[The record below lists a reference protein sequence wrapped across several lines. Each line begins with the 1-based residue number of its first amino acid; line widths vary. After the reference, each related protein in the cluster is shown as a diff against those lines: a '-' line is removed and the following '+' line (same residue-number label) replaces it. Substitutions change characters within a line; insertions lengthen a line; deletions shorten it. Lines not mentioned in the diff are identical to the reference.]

1 MYKLMMSRFFVKM
14 QFTLD
19 ELGTSF
25 AFVVSSIFANRLL
38 ISIRSAHFKDEEM
51 TTQLPSMHFA
61 KNEASRASQLDTA
74 ITGTT
79 AIELTTFNER
89 IGV

>member
-1 MYKLMMSRFFVKM
+1 M

-38 ISIRSAHFKDEEM
+38 ISIRSAYFRDEEN
-51 TTQLPSMHFA
+51 TTIQLPTTGIHFA
-61 KNEASRASQLDTA
+61 KMDSARAARLDTT
-74 ITGTT
+74 ITDGTT
-79 AIELTTFNER
+79 TIEMTTFNER

>member
-1 MYKLMMSRFFVKM
+1 M

-38 ISIRSAHFKDEEM
+38 IAIRAAHFKEEDNSSYIP
-51 TTQLPSMHFA
+51 TMHFA
-61 KNEASRASQLDTA
+61 KNDSSRAARLDT
-74 ITGTT
+74 TNTDT
-79 AIELTTFNER
+79 ELTTFNEL

>member
-1 MYKLMMSRFFVKM
+1 M

-38 ISIRSAHFKDEEM
+38 ISIRSAHFEEREN
-51 TTQLPSMHFA
+51 THHHHLPSLQFA
-61 KNEASRASQLDTA
+61 KND
-74 ITGTT
+74 
-79 AIELTTFNER
+79 AIELTTFDER
-89 IGV
+89 TGV

>member
-1 MYKLMMSRFFVKM
+1 MVL

-38 ISIRSAHFKDEEM
+38 ISIRSAYYSKDSDDQN
-51 TTQLPSMHFA
+51 TDQLPSIHFA
-61 KNEASRASQLDTA
+61 KNDPARRSGATTRLNTTKTEA
-74 ITGTT
+74 T

>member
-1 MYKLMMSRFFVKM
+1 M

-38 ISIRSAHFKDEEM
+38 ISIRSAYFKEEGNTNQFSSM
-51 TTQLPSMHFA
+51 PSMHFA
-61 KNEASRASQLDTA
+61 KNRATRTTRLDTT
-74 ITGTT
+74 ISDGTT
-79 AIELTTFNER
+79 FELTTFNER

>member
-1 MYKLMMSRFFVKM
+1 M

-25 AFVVSSIFANRLL
+25 AFVISSIFANRLL
-38 ISIRSAHFKDEEM
+38 ISIRSAHFEEEEIIINQ
-51 TTQLPSMHFA
+51 QLPSIRFA
-61 KNEASRASQLDTA
+61 KNDAVPV
-74 ITGTT
+74 
-79 AIELTTFNER
+79 ELTTFNER